1 LGPEALLAA
10 IREQINIAVG
20 PRAVW
25 NALTT
30 VEGWTS
36 FYADGGRIDPRKGGR
51 VELISEDDDGEPISE
66 VGFFHTF
73 RPTSRLEI
81 CWDGVGKAE
90 TKGTTLS
97 FNIARDGDET
107 RLSLVHSGGGV
118 LEDEERRA
126 VLSKTWR
133 QAFKSL
139 RDALED

>member
-1 LGPEALLAA
+1 LAA

-20 PRAVW
+20 PRVVW

-30 VEGWTS
+30 AEGWMS
-36 FYADGGRIDPRKGGR
+36 FYSDDARIDPRMGGR
-51 VELISEDDDGEPISE
+51 VELISEDDDGEPVSE
-66 VGFFHTF
+66 VGFFHRF

-97 FNIARDGDET
+97 FNIARDGSET
-107 RLSLVHSGGGV
+107 RLALVHSGGGV
-118 LEDEERRA
+118 LEDEDRRA
-126 VLSKTWR
+126 AISKTWR
-133 QAFKSL
+133 QAFKAL